1 MLQRPEDLKRLD
13 TLLEEYTQ
21 KQEAN
26 KAQLS
31 ATVATQVEAAR
42 AGMALLDKAHRTLAN
57 MQNSYKMIDKLCTE
71 CSALIENHE
80 KIQILS
86 AVHYN
91 LGKTLQDVENIVALP
106 NEAAEAEEMLKDD
119 SQLLQVWCRRMSLL
133 QSLRALAAWLSK
145 PYRVGQNSSWKTRTI

>member
-1 MLQRPEDLKRLD
+1 MQ
-13 TLLEEYTQ
+13 
-21 KQEAN
+21 AN

-42 AGMALLDKAHRTLAN
+42 AGMALLDKAHKTLAN
-57 MQNSYKMIDKLCTE
+57 MQNSYKVSWSHPPCTQTFVAYHKVSSWTKVFDMLQMIDKLCTE

-91 LGKTLQDVENIVALP
+91 LGKTLQVGLHFEELHVVVSASTDINSNILRKLLVLLSSAPSAVA
-106 NEAAEAEEMLKDD
+106 
-119 SQLLQVWCRRMSLL
+119 
-133 QSLRALAAWLSK
+133 
-145 PYRVGQNSSWKTRTI
+145 